1 MIRKV
6 KYKAIDPYYSDEVQ
20 VFISGSLEGLDSQ
33 QYEFEKWLGRN
44 HPAGIKYIFQPEIIF
59 EGGEAY

>member
-6 KYKAIDPYYSDEVQ
+6 IYKAIDPYYSDEEQ
-20 VFISGSLEGLDSQ
+20 VFVAGSLDALDEQ

-44 HPAGIKYIFQPEIIF
+44 HPAGIKYIYQSEIIS
-59 EGGEAY
+59 ETGEEY